1 MREFPGKGRKT
12 FGLDNVITK
21 LFKKGRPSASVE
33 CDIADYALEPND
45 RRKRLLGLKLVC
57 W

>member
-21 LFKKGRPSASVE
+21 LLKKRTSK
-33 CDIADYALEPND
+33 
-45 RRKRLLGLKLVC
+45 RKRECRHGLFT
-57 W
+57 